1 MDMPSWFIA
10 DLHLDASRSGA
21 IQCLLDVLKQIEGQA
36 NALYLLGD
44 FFEYWV
50 GDDVLATPQASVF
63 QPIIAALRQ
72 VSDSGVKLYFQHG
85 NRDFLV
91 GEGFAQ
97 ATGCTLLPEQY
108 LIDLYGTPTLLLHG
122 DTLCADDVEYQQ
134 VRKLFRNP
142 QWQQPFLALPLEERI
157 RQAEAM
163 RAQSR
168 RSMQGKSE
176 AILDVNQQAVE
187 ATLRAAGVT
196 RMIHGHTHR
205 PAIHDFMLDGTPA
218 QRIVLGDW
226 HEERGSFLRVDA
238 ASMTLEYA

>member
-1 MDMPSWFIA
+1 MSSWFIA
-10 DLHLDASRSGA
+10 DLHLDASRPGVHA
-21 IQCLLDVLKQIEGQA
+21 QLLLDLLGQIEGRA
-36 NALYLLGD
+36 DALYILGD

-50 GDDVLATPQASVF
+50 GDDALDTPHAAIF
-63 QPIIAALRQ
+63 QPVVESLRQ

-91 GEGFAQ
+91 GERFAK
-97 ATGCTLLPEQY
+97 ATGCTLLPEQH

-122 DTLCADDVEYQQ
+122 DTLCTDDVEYQQ

-142 QWQQPFLALPLEERI
+142 QWQQQFLALPLEERI

-168 RSMQGKSE
+168 QSMQGKAE

-187 ATLRAAGVT
+187 ATLRAAGVS

-205 PAIHDFMLDGTPA
+205 PAVHDFVLDGMSV

-226 HEERGSFLRVDA
+226 HEAQREFFAGGC
-238 ASMTLEYA
+238 